1 MRAVTWQGK
10 HAVRVESVPD
20 PQVENPRD
28 VIVRVSSTAICGSD
42 LHLYDGVI
50 PTMKKG
56 DVLGHEFMGEIVET
70 GNDVENLQVGD
81 RVVVPFAIAC
91 GCCAYCKMGLVAL
104 CDNSNPKPAVAETFY
119 GFSPAGLFGYTHM
132 LGGYPGGQA
141 QYVRVPFGDFGPVRV
156 PRVGEPGGLPDEKL
170 LFLSDILPTGWQA
183 ALACEIRQGDVV
195 AVWGA
200 GPVGQFAIRSAL
212 VQGAEQVIAIDD
224 SRGRLKLAQK
234 AGPAVLTLDFARV
247 KVFDALR
254 DVTGGR
260 GPDACIDAVGMEA
273 HGMAADAVYDRAKTG
288 LRLAT
293 DRGHALR
300 QAIRACRKGG
310 RVSVAGVYGGF
321 LDKFPIGAVFAKGLT
336 LRAGQTNVHAH
347 AQKLLD
353 LVQDGTFDPEVVI
366 SHRLSLEEAPRGY
379 RLFSEE
385 PDDCTKVVL
394 QA

>member
-10 HAVRVESVPD
+10 HSVRVETVPD
-20 PQVENPRD
+20 PIIENPRD

-56 DVLGHEFMGEIVET
+56 DVLGHEFMGEIVEV
-70 GNDVENLQVGD
+70 GNEVENLQVGD

-91 GCCAYCKMGLVAL
+91 GSCAFCKSGLVSL
-104 CDNSNPKPAVAETFY
+104 CDNSNPKPEVAELLY

-141 QYVRVPFGDFGPVRV
+141 QYVRVPFGDYGPVRV
-156 PRVGEPGGLPDEKL
+156 PREDEGGLSDEKL

-183 ALACEIRQGDVV
+183 ALACEIQSGDVV

-212 VQGAEQVIAIDD
+212 IQGAEQVIAIDD
-224 SRGRLKLAQK
+224 SRGRLKLAER
-234 AGPAVLTLDFARV
+234 AGPAVLALDFDRV

-254 DVTGGR
+254 DLTGGR

-273 HGMAADAVYDRAKTG
+273 HGLAADAVYDRAKTS
-288 LRLAT
+288 LKLAT

-310 RVSVAGVYGGF
+310 RISVAGVYGGF
-321 LDKFPIGAVFAKGLT
+321 LDKFPIGAIFAKGLT
-336 LRAGQTNVHAH
+336 LRAGQTHVHSH
-347 AQKLLD
+347 ARKLLD
-353 LVQDGTFDPEVVI
+353 LVQDGTFDPAVVI
-366 SHRLSLEEAPRGY
+366 SHRLALDEASRGY
-379 RLFSEE
+379 QLFSEE
-385 PDDCTKVVL
+385 PDACTKVVL
-394 QA
+394 HA